1 MRFEALQKLLELQQ
15 MIYSAKKKKKKTRE
29 SFFKH
34 FFQLFVSV
42 CIAL

>member
-15 MIYSAKKKKKKTRE
+15 MIYSAKKKKKTRE